1 VDFGELN
8 DKAIKGLMYLS
19 KNVSRFHLYIHEQ
32 LLKYLFMDECYYYMA
47 HIGEDKYMDDPDT

>member
-1 VDFGELN
+1 
-8 DKAIKGLMYLS
+8 MYLS

-32 LLKYLFMDECYYYMA
+32 LLKNLFMDECYYYMA